1 MGQKELRDAG
11 FERQHEPFYVQ
22 SFLTVISDFIRLNA
36 RK

>member
-11 FERQHEPFYVQ
+11 FEMQHEPFSVQ
-22 SFLTVISDFIRLNA
+22 SFLTVIPDFIRLKA